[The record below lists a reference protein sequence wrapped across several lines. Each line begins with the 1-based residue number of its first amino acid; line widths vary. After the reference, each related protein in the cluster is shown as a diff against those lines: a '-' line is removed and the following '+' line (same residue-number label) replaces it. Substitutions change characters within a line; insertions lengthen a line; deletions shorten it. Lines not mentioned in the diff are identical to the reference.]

1 MTTTP
6 TIPDSTPIL
15 PTPLA
20 PTVPP
25 IADAAPDAVY
35 RQGKKVAR
43 ALRKFARSKGGWNP
57 NIVWEGEGGPFPRK
71 PAWQF
76 VAACYGCTPM
86 ISGTNEVQD
95 EKNRELGYKA
105 IAHLA
110 NAQGRILTAAD
121 SECLR
126 TEQDWADKP
135 SFQVLSMAQTRAC
148 GKVCA
153 NLWCWVM
160 ELAGLSPT
168 PAEEIPGSYQQQGR
182 GPILTGKKCADCG
195 GQITDT
201 QWRKSRQRFGK
212 ALCTN
217 HAKAEDDAR
226 GAQIVNK
233 VNDPAFVEKSIAQV
247 RESVQQRKAAAA
259 QPIVDLLDDEPED
272 EPQAVNGWRDR

>member
-1 MTTTP
+1 MTTQP
-6 TIPDSTPIL
+6 TIPDSTPVL
-15 PTPLA
+15 PTPS
-20 PTVPP
+20 VPMVP
-25 IADAAPDAVY
+25 MVQPDLRPDAVY
-35 RQGKKVAR
+35 RQGKQVAK

-86 ISGTNEVQD
+86 VSATNEIVD
-95 EKNRELGYKA
+95 DKGLEMGYKA

-110 NAQGRILTAAD
+110 NAQGRILSAAD

-126 TEQDWADKP
+126 TEPDWADKP

-182 GPILTGKKCADCG
+182 AFTGQKCADCG
-195 GQITDT
+195 NQVSDPLA
-201 QWRKSRQRFGK
+201 RKTRRQHKK
-212 ALCTN
+212 ALCVTC
-217 HAKAEDDAR
+217 AKSADTAR
-226 GAQIVNK
+226 ESQLMEPIT
-233 VNDPAFVEKSIAQV
+233 DPKMVEKSVAQ
-247 RESVQQRKAAAA
+247 VQQRKAAAA